1 MAKVAISQVRGGPEG
16 LTSLDEIVEA
26 ALALVARDGLEAL
39 TMRRLADELGRAV
52 MTLYTYV
59 ATKND
64 LLEKMAERTLG
75 SLGDPP
81 PKGDWRRR
89 VTGLMTE
96 LHDRLLARPAI
107 ASITLVRER
116 QLTAL
121 DPFREAVLDALHDAG
136 LNDRET
142 VDAFTAL
149 TAYVLGYVTI
159 QRARSGIRVETE
171 KRRLAALSRDRFPRL
186 VASAESYAAHV
197 SAGAFD
203 LGLHSMLRGLTA
215 QLKGSTRT
223 LQRRR
228 TRR

>member
-26 ALALVARDGLEAL
+26 ALALVAREGLEAL

-96 LHDRLLARPAI
+96 LHDRLLARPAV
-107 ASITLVRER
+107 ASITLGRER
-116 QLTAL
+116 QLTAAPL
-121 DPFREAVLDALHDAG
+121 LTWRPCATDVAGSGRGDVDAG
-136 LNDRET
+136 RP
-142 VDAFTAL
+142 A
-149 TAYVLGYVTI
+149 TI
-159 QRARSGIRVETE
+159 GDGSRRVGRPIRRVWSPSE
-171 KRRLAALSRDRFPRL
+171 K
-186 VASAESYAAHV
+186 
-197 SAGAFD
+197 
-203 LGLHSMLRGLTA
+203 
-215 QLKGSTRT
+215 
-223 LQRRR
+223 
-228 TRR
+228 